1 MRRGDLLRAL
11 VTAFTVATVVY
22 AVRTK
27 RPAGRLMGVPYD
39 FRVPT
44 LARLKQRA
52 WNPDDRRLI
61 TPQVFGVGWG
71 VNAYELRRRLRGDGA
86 TRD

>member
-1 MRRGDLLRAL
+1 MRSRDLLRT
-11 VTAFTVATVVY
+11 VITAFTVAAVVY

-27 RPAGRLMGVPYD
+27 QPEGRLLGVPYD
-39 FRVPT
+39 FRFPT
-44 LARLKQRA
+44 LARLRDRV

-71 VNAYELRRRLRGDGA
+71 VNLYELRRRLQ
-86 TRD
+86 RDEPTQL